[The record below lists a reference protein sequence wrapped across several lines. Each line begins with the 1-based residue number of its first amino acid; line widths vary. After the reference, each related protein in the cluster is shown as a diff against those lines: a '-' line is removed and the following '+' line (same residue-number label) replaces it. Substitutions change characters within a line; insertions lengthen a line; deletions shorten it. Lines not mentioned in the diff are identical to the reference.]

1 MCWQKHLPGASKKE
15 DVWLNPVPVSAC
27 GTSFHDIIQNMMVAA
42 QVPRSFTAMCLQA
55 DWHNVCE
62 ECGADWSIG
71 HFAVILLTD
80 VVYGVFFFFSFFLE
94 LMLFP
99 GILETWDYISWSYRL
114 SREFIFPW
122 QGQWGQRGP
131 PGRSGAPGR
140 DGEDGKDGEPGLPGS
155 PGLQVSVLLND
166 GGSSLFPLNLK
177 F

>member
-80 VVYGVFFFFSFFLE
+80 VVYGVFFFFSFLLGAHAVSRYLGNLGLYFMKLQT
-94 LMLFP
+94 F
-99 GILETWDYISWSYRL
+99 TWIY
-114 SREFIFPW
+114 
-122 QGQWGQRGP
+122 
-131 PGRSGAPGR
+131 
-140 DGEDGKDGEPGLPGS
+140 
-155 PGLQVSVLLND
+155 
-166 GGSSLFPLNLK
+166 FPLTGPVGSERPSRQK
-177 F
+177 WSPRERWWGWPRWGAWAAWFSRTAGECPP